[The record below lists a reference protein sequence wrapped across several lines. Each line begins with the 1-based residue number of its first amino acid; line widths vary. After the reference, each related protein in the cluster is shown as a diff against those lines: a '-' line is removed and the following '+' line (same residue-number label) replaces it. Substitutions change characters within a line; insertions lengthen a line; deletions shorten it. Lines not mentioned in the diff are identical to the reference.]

1 MCKNVKLIIITVI
14 SVLLLIA
21 FSCNSY
27 ATNLDYDV
35 MELKEKIDSINL
47 NDIKNSEDLKNYFSN
62 KPDINEADI
71 VEVYTEL
78 TEKFSNQDIAN
89 MIEENKEIILEKS
102 KVDEKV
108 LDTATTVLNSLD
120 TETTKQILKE
130 DLNIEE
136 IKQKLDNG
144 YTLNQVIQELEDE
157 LPVSKVASIS
167 FKLLFA
173 SRIVK
178 TVLIVSFVLL
188 IYRIMI
194 RWIVL
199 KKAGKHGWATLIPIY
214 NEVTYLKVAGI
225 SPWWILINLIPVVG
239 WVIYGIVEIVSRFTL
254 AYSFKR
260 GMGFGLGLVFLAII
274 FESVLAFSKNI
285 KYVGLDEVEE

>member
-78 TEKFSNQDIAN
+78 T
-89 MIEENKEIILEKS
+89 EKS

-225 SPWWILINLIPVVG
+225 NPWWILINLIPVVG

-260 GMGFGLGLVFLAII
+260 GIGFGLGLVFLAII